1 MPEIHEFMGILV
13 FDLTR
18 ISNSRK
24 KTNGMPPV
32 PENNTTPALERTLDL
47 YRPAQTEVYVL
58 RICYLQIKL
67 QSTVYSIVT
76 YTVHVFISLWVFV
89 FMSLWVFK
97 KRPRRLFQ
105 CTGILR
111 KRAYQGRGGILLFIS
126 LDVLQ

>member
-1 MPEIHEFMGILV
+1 M

-24 KTNGMPPV
+24 TTNGIPPV
-32 PENNTTPALERTLDL
+32 PENNTTPALKRKLDL
-47 YRPAQTEVYVL
+47 YRPTQKEVYVL

-67 QSTVYSIVT
+67 QSIVCSIIT

-89 FMSLWVFK
+89 FMSIWVFK
-97 KRPRRLFQ
+97 KTPRRLFQ
-105 CTGILR
+105 CMGVLQ
-111 KRAYQGRGGILLFIS
+111 KWAYQGPGGILLFIS